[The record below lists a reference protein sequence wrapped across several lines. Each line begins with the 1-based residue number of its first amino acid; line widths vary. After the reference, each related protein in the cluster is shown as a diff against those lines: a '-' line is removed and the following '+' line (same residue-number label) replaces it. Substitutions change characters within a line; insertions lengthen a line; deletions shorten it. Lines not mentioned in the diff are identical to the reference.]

1 MTQQLSY
8 INPCRG
14 LVIKAAVSLWLAL
27 CPVLAGAQ
35 LIFSGDFDGRLE
47 YMNLRRAVPDSLKNK
62 MVNFLGSAELDLAY
76 SHKKWN
82 LLVSLFSSYTK
93 GTNLYSINV
102 PGELSLTLS
111 QAWVSFLF
119 LKNFSLQAGR
129 IEISYDDERFF
140 QARDWDNLVTS
151 HNAIIAH
158 YLLPDTST
166 MVDLGFA
173 ANRFNANPLVFST
186 DPAVN
191 SYRYMTYMY
200 AYKRFFDDQLMLS
213 FTDIFDADDNGL
225 SRDILYGRNTLGLSN
240 WLSLS
245 DWDINLAGFYQFGHI
260 NDGRRLSS
268 WYCAAYVSY
277 TPTGWLGLMPAF
289 EHLSG
294 DNLADSAEWKHVV
307 HGFSMLYGNMTRS
320 FGKSGL
326 FNSSLRGNLHPGLN
340 NLYFTTTFN
349 ILHNFSIE
357 TSYHWFSLP
366 HQYIRE
372 YQPDS
377 NRYCI
382 VKVPSSFLHQADV
395 LFTYTPVPSLELN
408 LDYELLFPG
417 DGMKNYDGWNFIPGS
432 PVTYAYIEL
441 EWTPVFLPHGNKK
454 HSGFRY

>member
-1 MTQQLSY
+1 
-8 INPCRG
+8 
-14 LVIKAAVSLWLAL
+14 
-27 CPVLAGAQ
+27 
-35 LIFSGDFDGRLE
+35 
-47 YMNLRRAVPDSLKNK
+47 
-62 MVNFLGSAELDLAY
+62 
-76 SHKKWN
+76 
-82 LLVSLFSSYTK
+82 
-93 GTNLYSINV
+93 
-102 PGELSLTLS
+102 
-111 QAWVSFLF
+111 
-119 LKNFSLQAGR
+119 
-129 IEISYDDERFF
+129 
-140 QARDWDNLVTS
+140 
-151 HNAIIAH
+151 
-158 YLLPDTST
+158 
-166 MVDLGFA
+166 
-173 ANRFNANPLVFST
+173 
-186 DPAVN
+186 
-191 SYRYMTYMY
+191 
-200 AYKRFFDDQLMLS
+200 
-213 FTDIFDADDNGL
+213 
-225 SRDILYGRNTLGLSN
+225 
-240 WLSLS
+240 
-245 DWDINLAGFYQFGHI
+245 
-260 NDGRRLSS
+260 
-268 WYCAAYVSY
+268 
-277 TPTGWLGLMPAF
+277 MPAF

-454 HSGFRY
+454 HSGFRH